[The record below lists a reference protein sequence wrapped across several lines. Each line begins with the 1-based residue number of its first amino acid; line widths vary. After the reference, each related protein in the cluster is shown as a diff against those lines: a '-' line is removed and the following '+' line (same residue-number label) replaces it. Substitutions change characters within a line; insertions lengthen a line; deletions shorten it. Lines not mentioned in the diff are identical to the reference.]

1 MSQEFHEQ
9 HLTPPGG
16 WFDFGWRELW
26 ERRQLLWALVGRD
39 LQVRYKNTVL
49 GVSWVILQP
58 ALSTLI
64 FSLVLSSV
72 FRFGAN
78 GPNYQLYT
86 LVGFTFWQFFAGS
99 LQAATGSVY
108 EQANMIKK
116 VYFPRAYIPLTIVF
130 RQLFDFGVATLFFVA
145 MMLWQGVPLTFI
157 GLIAYFW
164 GIFSL
169 FLLTV
174 GISLLVSGASVLFR
188 DVRHLVPFVVQIWF
202 YLTPVFY
209 DRQLLS
215 GKLAFLGTLNPVTL
229 VLDGVRTGVF
239 QELLAWQTLTAV
251 TTLGLAVAVGG
262 LAVFKHFET
271 EIIDR
276 S

>member
-1 MSQEFHEQ
+1 MSEDVFEQ
-9 HLTPPGG
+9 HLTPPSG

-26 ERRQLLWALVGRD
+26 ERRQLLWTLVGRD

-49 GVSWVILQP
+49 GVAWVILQP

-64 FSLVLSSV
+64 FSLVLASV
-72 FRFGAN
+72 FRFGTK

-130 RQLFDFGVATLFFVA
+130 RQLFDFGVATLFFFS
-145 MMLWQGVPLTFI
+145 MMLWQGVPLTFTGFI
-157 GLIAYFW
+157 SYFW
-164 GIFSL
+164 GILSL
-169 FLLTV
+169 FLLTA
-174 GISLLVSGASVLFR
+174 GASLLVSGATVLFR

-229 VLDGVRTGVF
+229 VLDGVRAGVF
-239 QELLAWQTLTAV
+239 RGRWLY
-251 TTLGLAVAVGG
+251 
-262 LAVFKHFET
+262 
-271 EIIDR
+271 R
-276 S
+276 R